1 MCVTALFEMMNW
13 RDIPVSLSKY
23 RLYYMGC
30 SMLMV
35 VLYHWRCVC
44 AEPLYLRNFEWGYI
58 GVDVFVFLSG
68 MGLCYAYNK
77 YNLFVFY
84 TRRFLRLYPIYALT
98 AIVCTLIWSLIHAR
112 FPGLSIWL
120 CELSGMQ
127 SLGMGPFFDWYLSF
141 LFLLYLIFPVL
152 YRLRH
157 VALVIGLYMLAYM
170 VLSNYIVP
178 WQLSCMISRLYIF
191 VLGMMAYET
200 IMHRLHVTRLGVLCL
215 CITIAPFV
223 LEIHDRFLLASS
235 FLPVVLLVLYTMHL
249 FLTVVDKR
257 MLLGKAIDYV
267 GKNSIIVY
275 ASNVVSMHSMV
286 FLDPSMNDSLAYW
299 LLQVV
304 WYIVLYYANKFLL
317 APVAAFIVE
326 KVETLVCKLGD
337 EEQMHRQDS
346 H

>member
-13 RDIPVSLSKY
+13 RDVPVSLSKY

-30 SMLMV
+30 AMLMV

-44 AEPLYLRNFEWGYI
+44 AESLYLRNFEWGYI

-84 TRRFLRLYPIYALT
+84 ARRFLRLYPIYALT
-98 AIVCTLIWSLIHAR
+98 AIVCTLIWSLIHAHL
-112 FPGLSIWL
+112 PGLPIWL
-120 CELSGMQ
+120 CELSGLQ
-127 SLGMGPFFDWYLSF
+127 SLGKGLFFDWYLSF
-141 LFLLYLIFPVL
+141 LFLLYLLFPVL

-157 VALVIGLYMLAYM
+157 DALVIGLYLLAYV

-200 IMHRLHVTRLGVLCL
+200 IMHRLPVTRLWVLTF

-235 FLPVVLLVLYTMHL
+235 FLPVLLLVLYAMHL

-286 FLDPSMNDSLAYW
+286 ILDSSMNNSLAYW
-299 LLQVV
+299 FLQVV
-304 WYIVLYYANKFLL
+304 WYIVLYHANKFLL
-317 APVAAFIVE
+317 APAAAYIVE
-326 KVETLVCKLGD
+326 KVETLVCKPGG

-346 H
+346 R